1 MNKTIL
7 TCSFLLIT
15 MLALADEFEQ
25 KFGRGVVHIQP
36 DSLSV
41 IDFYSEPG
49 SPVIHQLEFK
59 PLPVATDVY
68 YAVLDTSR
76 NFPSWFNPLF
86 VMKSAEY
93 SRVDF
98 IGVDSSEGFYKT
110 ILKDDLGREVWVKK
124 SKYISF
130 ITWFGF
136 YSQMSSIEL
145 LTEKTILY
153 TEPNDNAV
161 QVDYTAIMNEDD
173 RSFMRVLDVQYFWMK
188 VELQVAE
195 PDPKKPWKA
204 YTGWIKWR
212 NEKEPLIKYNL
223 MGC

>member
-1 MNKTIL
+1 MMKSAL
-7 TCSFLLIT
+7 FFSLLFAWST
-15 MLALADEFEQ
+15 VFADEFEKQ
-25 KFGRGVVHIQP
+25 YGRGVVHIQP
-36 DSLSV
+36 ESLSV
-41 IDFYSEPG
+41 IDFYSAPA

-59 PLPVATDVY
+59 LLPGVTDIY
-68 YAVLDTSR
+68 YPVLDTSR
-76 NFPSWFNPLF
+76 IFPAWFTTLF

-93 SRVDF
+93 SRVD
-98 IGVDSSEGFYKT
+98 IVALDSAKGFYKT